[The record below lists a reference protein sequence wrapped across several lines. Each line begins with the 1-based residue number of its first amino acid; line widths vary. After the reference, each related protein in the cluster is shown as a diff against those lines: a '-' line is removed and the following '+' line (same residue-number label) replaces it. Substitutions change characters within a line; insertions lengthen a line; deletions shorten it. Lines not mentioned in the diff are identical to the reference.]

1 MDKDKEL
8 VVLDL
13 MMVAHLKL
21 LSVQN
26 GVIVNVLNISLGDLS
41 VDLDF
46 LSKQDREDLTGKDQ
60 EEKAIWE
67 GQAN

>member
-13 MMVAHLKL
+13 MMVVHLKL

-46 LSKQDREDLTGKDQ
+46 L
-60 EEKAIWE
+60 
-67 GQAN
+67 

>member
-1 MDKDKEL
+1 MDKDREL

-13 MMVAHLKL
+13 MMVVHLKL

>member
-13 MMVAHLKL
+13 MMVVHLKL

>member
-13 MMVAHLKL
+13 MMVVHLKL

-46 LSKQDREDLTGKDQ
+46 LSKQDGEDLTGKDQ

>member
-1 MDKDKEL
+1 MDKDREL
-8 VVLDL
+8 AVLDL
-13 MMVAHLKL
+13 MTVVHLKL